1 MRGFLFVTGFVA
13 MCALSLVLVAGRE
26 GVFMCGFIIE
36 TALVGISI
44 LAFPLVIGKVGRL
57 CRDFYLSLV

>member
-13 MCALSLVLVAGRE
+13 MCALALLLVTGRE
-26 GVFMCGFIIE
+26 GVFMCGFIID
-36 TALVGISI
+36 TGIVGISI
-44 LAFPLVIGKVGRL
+44 LAFLLVTGKVWHL